1 MIFKDKSVI
10 ITGGSEGVGAAAARL
25 FAEAGANLMLVARNR
40 KNLEAIAAELRDKSR
55 VEIFPMDVSD
65 ADSCEDLIKK
75 TQFEFGRIDVLV
87 NNAGFQAR
95 GYVESVT
102 AEDLGRTIDVNLRA
116 PIMLTRLALP
126 HIREAGGGAIINVA
140 SLAGRTPVPGS
151 AAYSASKF
159 GLRAFTFS
167 LAEEIRDSGIKL
179 AVVSPGPISTQFILA
194 DIDKTSDLTFSQPIS
209 SAEEVAQVIL
219 DLCGNNQR
227 EQAMPA
233 ISGVLTTLSYLMPW
247 LGRALRPALERRGS
261 RVKKELKARAKAK
274 SSETSTLNRMAARKG
289 RRGRPGDHR
298 GAMILL
304 LQQASRRAGPCRL
317 HKHRADSWWSCAHF
331 GRGSPCCACRNNSD
345 VTGAYCSSA
354 KASLVRFSQPSAST
368 RTLSSTRMPP

>member
-1 MIFKDKSVI
+1 MILKDKTVI
-10 ITGGSEGVGAAAARL
+10 VTGGSEGVGAAAARL

-65 ADSCEDLIKK
+65 ADSCVDLFKK

-95 GYVESVT
+95 GYVESVS
-102 AEDLGRTIDVNLRA
+102 AEDLGNLKA
-116 PIMLTRLALP
+116 PIMLTRLVLP

-194 DIDKTSDLTFSQPIS
+194 DIDKTSDLTFSQPMS

-219 DLCGNNQR
+219 DLCGNKQR
-227 EQAMPA
+227 EQAMPP
-233 ISGVLTTLSYLMPW
+233 ISGVLTTLVYLMPW
-247 LGRALRPALERRGS
+247 LGRALRPALERKGS
-261 RVKKELKARAKAK
+261 RVKKELKAKARAS
-274 SSETSTLNRMAARKG
+274 SSET
-289 RRGRPGDHR
+289 
-298 GAMILL
+298 
-304 LQQASRRAGPCRL
+304 
-317 HKHRADSWWSCAHF
+317 
-331 GRGSPCCACRNNSD
+331 GS
-345 VTGAYCSSA
+345 
-354 KASLVRFSQPSAST
+354 
-368 RTLSSTRMPP
+368 